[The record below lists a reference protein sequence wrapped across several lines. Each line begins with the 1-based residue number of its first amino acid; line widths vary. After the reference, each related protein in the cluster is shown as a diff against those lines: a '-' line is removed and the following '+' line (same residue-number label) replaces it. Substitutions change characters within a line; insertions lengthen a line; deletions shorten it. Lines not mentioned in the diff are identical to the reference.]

1 MSVGLGVIHK
11 ILGSGLPLSL
21 LEDKGIGRGSFVG
34 NEVKVYDFVK
44 RYLARFG
51 LLPNLTTITA
61 ETKVKFPDFPDE
73 PIDYW
78 VQRVEDRR
86 HSNLAMVVSQ
96 QMQEA
101 VSKGDADKVRG
112 LAGNLYAQIVSP
124 VVGGRI
130 YNLQAIARDVLDHHD
145 KAQMSAG
152 LSGIPFGL
160 PYLDNIS
167 GGAQPADSIV
177 LVGSPSAGKTYLML
191 QLCLNCFGVGGIPFL
206 GTFEM
211 SALQVV
217 RRMMALR
224 NHVTAMLIRL
234 GKLSHW
240 AREKLED
247 DTVWLERKKLPFHI
261 FEGGLKTT
269 IDDVVLR
276 VQELKPSAVYV
287 DGAYLLKMPGKMMSI
302 VDRIREV
309 GEILKSMAKEFKI
322 PVFSSYQFNK
332 KGQGLRNIYSG
343 DVIAQLGSI
352 VIGIRDEEDDEEVSR
367 EGQHRFDTVQ
377 EYKIL
382 DLLKGREGERGKIRI
397 LFDMARMI
405 IEQDS
410 VLDGYSIPDGSEGGE
425 NEQR

>member
-1 MSVGLGVIHK
+1 MIQISVGLGIIHK
-11 ILGSGLPLSL
+11 LITSGESFISL
-21 LEDKGIGRGSFVG
+21 EEKGISRSSFL
-34 NEVKVYDFVK
+34 NEEIKAYDFIK

-51 LLPNLTTITA
+51 LLPNLVTITA

-86 HSNLAMVVSQ
+86 HSNLAMSVSQ

-101 VSKGDADKVRG
+101 ISKGEIDKVRG
-112 LAGNLYAQIVSP
+112 LIGGLYSQVVSP
-124 VVGGRI
+124 SVGGRI
-130 YNLQAIARDVLDHHD
+130 YTLQAIAREVLDHHD

-152 LSGIPFGL
+152 LTGIPFGL
-160 PYLDNIS
+160 PYLDSIS
-167 GGAQPADSIV
+167 GGAQAADSIV

-191 QLCLNCFGVGGIPFL
+191 QLCLNAFAVEGVPFL

-234 GKLSHW
+234 GRLSHW

-287 DGAYLLKMPGKMMSI
+287 DGAYLLKMPGKMTM
-302 VDRIREV
+302 
-309 GEILKSMAKEFKI
+309 
-322 PVFSSYQFNK
+322 
-332 KGQGLRNIYSG
+332 
-343 DVIAQLGSI
+343 
-352 VIGIRDEEDDEEVSR
+352 
-367 EGQHRFDTVQ
+367 
-377 EYKIL
+377 
-382 DLLKGREGERGKIRI
+382 
-397 LFDMARMI
+397 LF
-405 IEQDS
+405 
-410 VLDGYSIPDGSEGGE
+410 
-425 NEQR
+425 